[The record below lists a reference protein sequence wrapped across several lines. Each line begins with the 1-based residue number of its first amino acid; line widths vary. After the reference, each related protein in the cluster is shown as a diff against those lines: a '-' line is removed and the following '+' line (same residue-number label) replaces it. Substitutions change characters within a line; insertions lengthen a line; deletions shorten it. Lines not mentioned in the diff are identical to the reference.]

1 MQITKTKKE
10 HAEVV
15 LAGTLSAKD
24 IERHY
29 KKAVTAAVKEVSLP
43 GFRKGH
49 VPEGRVIEEV
59 GKNFLWKD
67 AAERSLKESLED
79 ILKQEEVH
87 PITPLSLALKEPT
100 YGEDVAF
107 EIAAVTPPTVKIDDY
122 KKVAHDA
129 LATLPKLEKEKEEK
143 DAVRAFRTQVRAIGK
158 MQDPNDPKEG
168 AAKENEDRADE
179 SLSDDESKR
188 AGFENGGAAEFFI
201 KGEAEKAVADRESQR
216 RRSAVAE
223 VLIKKSIRD
232 IPKVI
237 IADEAR
243 ALLETF
249 KRDVKAQGLPWN
261 DYLKRVNK
269 TEEDVKKDLE
279 PNAEKRIALDLIFGH
294 IIREEKLELSDEDK
308 KKEEEFAHK
317 LSGQGA
323 LHDRAHS
330 FAREQFLREKV
341 WEVLGVAV

>member
-10 HAEVV
+10 HAEVA

-43 GFRKGH
+43 GFRKGR

-67 AAERSLKESLED
+67 AAERSLKELLED

-122 KKVAHDA
+122 KKIAEDA
-129 LATLPKLEKEKEEK
+129 LGALPKADKEKEES
-143 DAVRAFRTQVRAIGK
+143 DAVRAFRTQVRAIGV
-158 MQDPNDPKEG
+158 MQKPEEVAEG
-168 AAKENEDRADE
+168 DAKKNEEHAGEPLTDE
-179 SLSDDESKR
+179 EAKL
-188 AGFENGGAAEFFI
+188 AGLENGEAAEFFI
-201 KGEAEKAVADRESQR
+201 KGEAEKAVADREMQKKR
-216 RRSAVAE
+216 GAVAE
-223 VLIKKSIRD
+223 ALIEKSIYD
-232 IPKVI
+232 IPKII
-237 IADEAR
+237 IADESR
-243 ALLETF
+243 ALFETF
-249 KRDVKAQGLPWN
+249 KRDVKAQGLEWN
-261 DYLKRVNK
+261 DYLKRVKK
-269 TEEDVKKDLE
+269 TDADVEKDLA

-294 IIREEKLELSDEDK
+294 IIREEKLELTDDDK
-308 KKEEEFAHK
+308 KKEEAFAHK
-317 LSGQGA
+317 IVEQGVPEG
-323 LHDRAHS
+323 RAHS
-330 FAREQFLREKV
+330 YAREQFLREKV
-341 WEVLGVAV
+341 WEILGL

>member
-10 HAEVV
+10 NAEVV
-15 LAGTLSAKD
+15 LEGTLTSD
-24 IERHY
+24 TIEKFY
-29 KKAVTAAVKEVSLP
+29 GAAVKAAVQEVSLP

-59 GKNFLWKD
+59 GKNVLWKD

-122 KKVAHDA
+122 KKIAEDA
-129 LATLPKLEKEKEEK
+129 LGALPKADKEKEGK
-143 DAVRAFRTQVRAIGK
+143 DAVRAFRTQVRTINK
-158 MQDPNDPKEG
+158 IQDQSGVKEG
-168 AAKENEDRADE
+168 GAEENRDRADE

-188 AGFENGGAAEFFI
+188 AGFENGEAAEFFI
-201 KGEAEKAVADRESQR
+201 KGEAEKVVADREAQR

-249 KRDVKAQGLPWN
+249 KQDVKAQGLPWN

-294 IIREEKLELSDEDK
+294 IIREEKLELSDDDK
-308 KKEEEFAHK
+308 KKEEEFAHR
-317 LSGQGA
+317 LAGQGVP
-323 LHDRAHS
+323 HDRAHS

-341 WEVLGVAV
+341 WEVLGMK